1 MTEARLKHF
10 GWGREGEGMTPD
22 EEKFVLARNRERF
35 GVNAFDERMPPH
47 LNDIALH
54 APRITPPV
62 PLATF
67 CTTATYDRLAHT
79 YGKSFPDTV
88 RGLAGDY
95 ANAPDAVAYPRN
107 ETEVSSVIDW
117 AGSAQAAL
125 TPFGGGSSV
134 VGGVEPRLGP
144 GHRGAASL
152 DLSAL
157 SKVREVDDVS
167 RLALIEAG
175 AFGPALE
182 AQLAARGL
190 TLRCFPQSFEFSTLG
205 GWIAT
210 RAGGHFAT
218 LHTRID
224 DLVHSVRLVSPRGV
238 LETPRFPSSGAGPD
252 PKRLVL
258 GSEGT
263 LGVITEAW
271 MRVQPRPTHRAQASV
286 NFERFD
292 DAVAAAR
299 ALAQSGLYPSNCR
312 LLDPIEALLHG
323 VALDG
328 SAVLLLAF
336 ESSDHGLS
344 AWIDRAL
351 ELARSH
357 RGRSEGGAQLRETAR
372 GGDAQAEDWRKA
384 FLEGPYLQDALICLG
399 VIADTFETACTWT
412 AFPQLYASVN
422 DAMTQA
428 LSRVCGGGAVS
439 CRFTHV
445 YPDGPAPYF
454 TFIGK
459 ARAGAEL
466 TQWAELKQCASN
478 ALQAAGGTITH
489 HHAVGRVHR
498 DGYLR
503 ESPPAFIEALRAV
516 KSQLDPS
523 GLLNPGV
530 LFPER

>member
-1 MTEARLKHF
+1 MPRSLW
-10 GWGREGEGMTPD
+10 GWGNVESLPPLASVAKRATMLGELDALTPTPF
-22 EEKFVLARNRERF
+22 EPSSLPKPRVEVPKAVASFATSEALPRAALARGMSYPDRF
-35 GVNAFDERMPPH
+35 RGFSGDFSSAPDLVLTPRDASEVTR
-47 LNDIALH
+47 ALE
-54 APRITPPV
+54 ACE
-62 PLATF
+62 A
-67 CTTATYDRLAHT
+67 A
-79 YGKSFPDTV
+79 
-88 RGLAGDY
+88 GLA
-95 ANAPDAVAYPRN
+95 V
-107 ETEVSSVIDW
+107 
-117 AGSAQAAL
+117 

-328 SAVLLLAF
+328 TAVLLLAF